1 MFNSLTCG
9 GQSHSWTHFVRWLFQ
24 TVPAGHRHPGTQ
36 ELLGHGTL
44 MSNLL
49 SHVRWQEGTQSSK
62 TDPPLQ
68 ETPYNR
74 ENRHLMTVD
83 CWPDAH
89 MHEIKR
95 CLLNLSCYE
104 GGYSYAYTATTLSKS
119 RDFLRVKEK
128 SWSKNGGTSSRW
140 PFLQLEV
147 YVLIIETV
155 RPEKMR
161 KREWVLLELI
171 IVF

>member
-44 MSNLL
+44 ISNLL
-49 SHVRWQEGTQSSK
+49 SHVRWHEGTQSSN

-89 MHEIKR
+89 MQEIKR
-95 CLLNLSCYE
+95 CLLWGSKKRNEVKKERPAPGDYFSIRCSYYRDCSSK
-104 GGYSYAYTATTLSKS
+104 GGGSGYYSSLYQFRA
-119 RDFLRVKEK
+119 
-128 SWSKNGGTSSRW
+128 
-140 PFLQLEV
+140 
-147 YVLIIETV
+147 
-155 RPEKMR
+155 
-161 KREWVLLELI
+161 
-171 IVF
+171 